1 MLAPAVF
8 EFLTIVNWIANL
20 PVENWLSRLFSTTTK
35 IKNRVFCS
43 LFPIRPF
50 VRTTSFL
57 PAIQAFCDWCSSAET
72 ILGVKLP
79 DYEMREVLVVKI
91 SCNREKLA
99 SAFQLA
105 GSVAQMRSP
114 KEVLQNVKVDA
125 TEERVTLMA
134 TDMETG
140 IRIDVDGVDVQT
152 PGKALLHVGR
162 VGMILRECSDEQLDI
177 DTDGSAT
184 VIKGQHSEFKL
195 PSANPDEFPTVVGF
209 SEEKY
214 HEFPARLFRE
224 MVRRTAFATDPDSSR
239 FALGGVLLELNG
251 EDVLAVGTD
260 GRRLARMTGTGKNV
274 GDHQT
279 SGSSTI
285 VPTKSLTLMERSIDD
300 KEDTIHLAA
309 RENDVLL
316 RTSRCTIYSRLVEG
330 RYPNWRQ
337 VIPTRED
344 SVVIDM
350 VVGLFYNVIRQAA
363 IVADQ
368 ETRGLDLEFGNG
380 TLTLS
385 ANTADLGQSRVEMPI
400 DYDGESIKMKLDY
413 RFIGDFLK
421 VLEPDAKFQ
430 MDVASATQPA
440 LMTTDDGYAYVV
452 MPMALDA

>member
-1 MLAPAVF
+1 M
-8 EFLTIVNWIANL
+8 
-20 PVENWLSRLFSTTTK
+20 
-35 IKNRVFCS
+35 
-43 LFPIRPF
+43 
-50 VRTTSFL
+50 
-57 PAIQAFCDWCSSAET
+57 
-72 ILGVKLP
+72 
-79 DYEMREVLVVKI
+79 KI

-99 SAFQLA
+99 TAFQLA

-114 KEVLQNVKVDA
+114 KEVLQNVKIEAGED
-125 TEERVTLMA
+125 RVTLMA

-162 VGMILRECSDEQLDI
+162 VGMILRESSDEQLDFES
-177 DTDGSAT
+177 DDSAT
-184 VIKGQHSEFKL
+184 KVRGQHSEFNL

-209 SEEKY
+209 EEEKY
-214 HEFPARLFRE
+214 HELPARLFKE
-224 MVRRTAFATDPDSSR
+224 MVKRTSFATDPDSSR

-260 GRRLARMTGTGKNV
+260 GRRLARMTGAGKNV
-274 GDHQT
+274 GDHET
-279 SGSSTI
+279 SGNSTI
-285 VPTKSLTLMERSIDD
+285 IPTKSLTLMERSIDD
-300 KEDTIHLAA
+300 KEESVHIAA

-337 VIPTRED
+337 VIPSRED
-344 SVVIDM
+344 SAVIDM
-350 VVGLFYNVIRQAA
+350 VVGPFYNVIRQAA

-380 TLTLS
+380 SLVLTAS
-385 ANTADLGQSRVEMPI
+385 TADLGQSRVELPI
-400 DYDGESIKMKLDY
+400 DYDGDTIKMKLDY

-421 VLEPDAKFQ
+421 VLESDTKFK

-440 LMTTDDGYAYVV
+440 LMSTEDGYAYVV